1 MINWKSKYLKYKS
14 KYLKIKGGMYREQE
28 SLSPSSSSSSSL
40 SRSSSSTQVQSNS
53 TVPDQ
58 EVLYRE
64 YRENNHQGISQHG
77 HKHDCVPGSFMCSNF
92 IFRDSYFE
100 YLKRSKGRGLQDPQI
115 EELIRKRYPSAKL
128 TDFEHIKNIL
138 NAFALMPND
147 VIVPIVIRHQT
158 GTKHMV
164 LIGKTNGTI
173 FLRDQQDNHLT
184 KNNTNIQD
192 RSLFIGEQNIEKY
205 LQGYDSFRVVLHEGI
220 EDISHL
226 VKNLEF

>member
-53 TVPDQ
+53 TVPNQ
-58 EVLYRE
+58 TVLYGNIDL
-64 YRENNHQGISQHG
+64 NNQGISQQG
-77 HKHDCVPGSFMCSNF
+77 HLHDCVAGSLMCGNF
-92 IFRDSYFE
+92 IFKDSYFE
-100 YLKRSKGRGLQDPQI
+100 YLERSKGRGLQDHQI

-128 TDFEHIKNIL
+128 TDFEHIKNIS